1 MKGLEYQA
9 GAGMSNVT
17 RLRRPVVNLVRI
29 PAQIDGNVLVSK
41 LARALA
47 SEGLTLSNQRDGS
60 LLIHELPP
68 FLRTSHGESIH
79 E

>member
-1 MKGLEYQA
+1 
-9 GAGMSNVT
+9 MSTVV
-17 RLRRPVVNLVRI
+17 RLRPPVVRLVRI

-68 FLRTSHGESIH
+68 VLRAQQGDSP
-79 E
+79 